1 MADSISNKIL
11 IISLTVL
18 FITLGVITG
27 FTIETVVT
35 GFAIKVV
42 AGLHVG
48 DGKDEADIAETA
60 SRYPHSEATL

>member
-1 MADSISNKIL
+1 MADSIWNKIL

-27 FTIETVVT
+27 FTIGTVT

-42 AGLHVG
+42 AGLHLG
-48 DGKDEADIAETA
+48 DGKDEADVAETA

>member
-1 MADSISNKIL
+1 MADSIWNKIL

-18 FITLGVITG
+18 FIALGVI
-27 FTIETVVT
+27 T

-42 AGLHVG
+42 AGLHLG
-48 DGKDEADIAETA
+48 DGKDEADVAETA

>member
-1 MADSISNKIL
+1 MADSIWNKIL

-27 FTIETVVT
+27 F
-35 GFAIKVV
+35 AIKVV
-42 AGLHVG
+42 AGLHIG

>member
-18 FITLGVITG
+18 FIALGVI
-27 FTIETVVT
+27 T

-42 AGLHVG
+42 AGLHLG
-48 DGKDEADIAETA
+48 DGKDEADVAETA

>member
-1 MADSISNKIL
+1 MADTIWNKIL

-27 FTIETVVT
+27 F
-35 GFAIKVV
+35 AIKVV
-42 AGLHVG
+42 AGLHIG